1 MTDTDWDERFASG
14 EYPRAPEPSPVLR
27 AYEPSLP
34 GGRALDVA
42 AGTGRNAVFLAD
54 RGYHVDAL
62 DASAEGLRI
71 VRERAAE
78 RGTADRIETIEGDVT
93 THEFPTETYDLVTM
107 SYFHTLDRFA
117 DLVASLRPD
126 GYLFVEGHLR
136 SAEPSPSGPSDD
148 RYRFAANELLRA
160 GLGLSVRYY
169 DETTT
174 ERPGD
179 RRRATARLLAQK
191 STGGRQSYPSRPD
204 APERWAGGE
213 SGSTVADEGA
223 ATDST
228 ADERDP

>member
-27 AYEPSLP
+27 AYEPSFP
-34 GGRALDVA
+34 EGRALDVA

-54 RGYHVDAL
+54 RGRDVDAL
-62 DASAEGLRI
+62 DASAEGLGI

-78 RGTADRIETIEGDVT
+78 RGIGGRIETIRADVST
-93 THEFPTETYDLVTM
+93 YEFPTETYDVIAM

-117 DLVASLRPD
+117 DLVESLAPG

-136 SAEPSPSGPSDD
+136 SAEPSPSGPSGD

-179 RRRATARLLAQK
+179 RRRATARLLARK
-191 STGGRQSYPSRPD
+191 ATGGRQSYPTRPE
-204 APERWAGGE
+204 APDRWP
-213 SGSTVADEGA
+213 SEGH
-223 ATDST
+223 DST
-228 ADERDP
+228 DADGRDA